1 MRRIRAFAVAATLTT
16 VTAVSQA
23 DEKHPN
29 DRLGY
34 DLRFD
39 LPFTAGL
46 LVSGVVLQ
54 SMDLGPEA
62 CRWCERGADDEST
75 VNGVDHWTR
84 TNLRWQEPDV
94 AQRMSD
100 VTGYVLTPLT
110 GVVGMALVSYAD
122 DRFDET
128 FVSLVIA
135 TEAAA
140 LSGLLTQ
147 AVKVTA
153 GRERPSYHALPKEER
168 ESRSA
173 ETGSYWSGHSSLAFS
188 FATATGTVASLRGYR
203 HASALWAVGL
213 TFASATAY
221 LRVAGDR
228 HYLTDTLSGA
238 ASGAAIGVAL
248 PLLHHVRGGLDRRKD
263 QPTKDELGRVRLT
276 PMGMGIGVAGSFQ

>member
-1 MRRIRAFAVAATLTT
+1 MRRSLAFAVAAV
-16 VTAVSQA
+16 VTFGVRGASA
-23 DEKHPN
+23 EDRHPK

-39 LPFTAGL
+39 IPFTAGL
-46 LVSGVVLQ
+46 LVSGIVLQ
-54 SMDLGPEA
+54 VMDLGPEH
-62 CRWCERGADDEST
+62 CRWCERGPNDQST
-75 VNGVDHWTR
+75 VNGLDAWTR
-84 TNLRWQEPDV
+84 DHLRWDDAKT

-100 VTGYVLTPLT
+100 VTGYVLVPLT
-110 GVVGMALVSYAD
+110 GIAGGAVVAWAD

-128 FVSLVIA
+128 LVNLVIA
-135 TEAAA
+135 TEASA

-153 GRERPSYHALPKEER
+153 GRERPSFHALPKEER
-168 ESRSA
+168 DAREA

-188 FATATGTVASLRGYR
+188 FATASATVASLRGYR
-203 HASALWAVGL
+203 HAWALWAIGL
-213 TFASATAY
+213 SFATATAY

-248 PLLHHVRGGLDRRKD
+248 PLLHHVRGDSRLRDQPKPKD
-263 QPTKDELGRVRLT
+263 QMGSSIHLT
-276 PMGMGIGVAGSFQ
+276 PMGAGIGLAGSF